1 MRTVFVLSLCILLT
15 GCGLELLGATAIRSG
30 LEAEQAQTLKKTLDY
45 AQETTSLMSA
55 QQGIAA
61 YRAEKGINPP
71 SLEAAVRE
79 GYLAEIPKQA
89 DGTPYGYDPQTGSLF
104 EQPATPPASPP
115 VASNQQ
121 PAAPQPSAASGGSF
135 AEDLKT
141 IQKIRGAIG
150 NYHKD
155 NKRLPPSLQSLTPK
169 YLSEVPKTSTGQD
182 FYYDPV
188 TGIVYHPSQ
197 VPSQYV
203 TPPPQATAPQPVVAT
218 PRRPVAVGG
227 GGPLG
232 EAMTGISMQQQLNS
246 MSNAGANAAGS
257 RARMGARGI
266 GEQHTQQQERVMDN
280 LGL

>member
-1 MRTVFVLSLCILLT
+1 MRFIFVLTLCVLLT
-15 GCGLELLGATAIRSG
+15 GCGLELLGTTAIRSG

-45 AQETTSLMSA
+45 AKESTSLLSA

-61 YRAEKGINPP
+61 YRAEKGVNPP

-79 GYLAEIPKQA
+79 GYLAEVPKQA
-89 DGTPYGYDPQTGSLF
+89 DGTPYGYDPQTGALF
-104 EQPATPPASPP
+104 EKPATPPAPPP
-115 VASNQQ
+115 VVSN
-121 PAAPQPSAASGGSF
+121 PQPTVPPPSTTSGGSF
-135 AEDLKT
+135 AEDLKS
-141 IQKIRGAIG
+141 IQIIRGAIG
-150 NYHKD
+150 KYQKD
-155 NKRLPPSLQSLTPK
+155 NKRLPPSLQSLAPK

-182 FYYDPV
+182 FYYDPA
-188 TGIVYHPSQ
+188 TGTVYHPSQ

-203 TPPPQATAPQPVVAT
+203 TPAPQPTPPQSAAAA
-218 PRRPVAVGG
+218 PRRPAVVGG

-232 EAMTGISMQQQLNS
+232 EAMTGISMQEQLNS

-266 GEQHTQQQERVMDN
+266 GDQHTQQQERVMDN